1 MPVLKTFLVEDSPV
15 IRKNLAA
22 ALEEMVPLQVVGHA
36 EDEPG
41 AMQWLLNPPSPCDV
55 IILDLFLRQGSGL
68 NVLRQLKA
76 TGRTQDGQRRRLSPR
91 CVVLTNYATDEMRR
105 ECLQLGA
112 SRVFDKSG
120 EIEDLI
126 DYCLTLADEAGAR
139 ETRLDS

>member
-1 MPVLKTFLVEDSPV
+1 MPVLKTFIVEDSPV
-15 IRKNLAA
+15 IRRNLAA
-22 ALEEMVPLQVVGHA
+22 ALEEMVPLKVVGHA
-36 EDEPG
+36 EDEPS
-41 AMQWLLNPPSPCDV
+41 ALQWLKDLPAPCDI

-68 NVLRQLKA
+68 NVLRQLGDA
-76 TGRTQDGQRRRLSPR
+76 VQRQDGARRRPVPR

-105 ECLQLGA
+105 QCLQLGA

-139 ETRLDS
+139 EGRLDS

>member
-15 IRKNLAA
+15 IRENLAA

-41 AMQWLLNPPSPCDV
+41 ALQWLQNPPAPCDI

-68 NVLRQLKA
+68 NVLRRLSDARQ
-76 TGRTQDGQRRRLSPR
+76 RQDGARKRPAPR

-105 ECLQLGA
+105 QCLQLGA

-126 DYCLTLADEAGAR
+126 DYCLALADEAGPR
-139 ETRLDS
+139 EGRLDA